1 MRTVQWLPADV
12 QAAIF
17 PQRDI
22 FPDKKLRSIIPAG
35 VIWLEQEVPD

>member
-22 FPDKKLRSIIPAG
+22 FPDKNFEASSRQG
-35 VIWLEQEVPD
+35 